1 MSGSSW
7 KAKRYLDRTGET
19 IAQACARLHAAGAK
33 IAHAAAEVGYC
44 NSNELR
50 KYFERTGQEC
60 PWPKRKV
67 KRGNWGD
74 HRPLHP
80 AQAPR

>member
-1 MSGSSW
+1 MTRSNR
-7 KAKRYLDRTGET
+7 KATRYLERTGET
-19 IAQACARLHAAGAK
+19 IEQACARLHAAGAK

-67 KRGNWGD
+67 TRGKWGD
-74 HRPLHP
+74 
-80 AQAPR
+80 A